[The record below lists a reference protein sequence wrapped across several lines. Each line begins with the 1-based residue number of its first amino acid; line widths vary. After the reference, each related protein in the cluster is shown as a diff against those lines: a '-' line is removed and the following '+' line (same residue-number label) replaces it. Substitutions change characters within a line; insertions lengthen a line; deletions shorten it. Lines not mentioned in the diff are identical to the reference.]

1 MQIKALSGD
10 RTHGLKIRSLPLY
23 PTELSGQN
31 LEEKFSSD
39 SMVVF
44 FCGKM
49 GVTGRGFEPRR
60 VLPHCNLSATP

>member
-31 LEEKFSSD
+31 LEEKFSD
-39 SMVVF
+39 SMVLCF
-44 FCGKM
+44 F
-49 GVTGRGFEPRR
+49 VERWT
-60 VLPHCNLSATP
+60 